1 MRLIKLWKKLEID
14 KVKLINYFLLA
25 FIFIFLTLSYLLKP
39 IHYGDDNKKEFP
51 TKVPEV
57 QINIPLND
65 ELFLSSDLN
74 NNLVIPETEFRTNFS
89 QAWTVKVDTYSS
101 LEELEKNLKDLKKLG
116 YKVYSRYENTKNE
129 TYALFIGP
137 TLIKDD
143 SLEVLQEVS
152 SIGRFNPSIKKYD

>member
-1 MRLIKLWKKLEID
+1 VRLIKLWKKLEID
-14 KVKLINYFLLA
+14 KVKLINYFLVA
-25 FIFIFLTLSYLLKP
+25 FIFIFLALSFLLKP
-39 IHYGDDNKKEFP
+39 VHYSDDNKKEFP
-51 TKVPEV
+51 TNVPEV

-65 ELFLSSDLN
+65 ELSLSSDLSN
-74 NNLVIPETEFRTNFS
+74 DLAAPEIEFRTNFS

-101 LEELEKNLKDLKKLG
+101 LEELEKNLKDLKQLG
-116 YKVYSRYENTKNE
+116 YQAYSRYENTKNE

-152 SIGRFNPSIKKYD
+152 RIGRFNPSIKKYD

>member
-14 KVKLINYFLLA
+14 KVKLINYFLVA
-25 FIFIFLTLSYLLKP
+25 FIFIFLALSFLLKP
-39 IHYGDDNKKEFP
+39 VHYSDDNKKEFL
-51 TKVPEV
+51 TNVPEV

-65 ELFLSSDLN
+65 ELSLSSDLSN
-74 NNLVIPETEFRTNFS
+74 DLAAPETEFRTNFS

-101 LEELEKNLKDLKKLG
+101 LEELEKNLKDLKQLG
-116 YKVYSRYENTKNE
+116 YQAYSRYENTKNE

-152 SIGRFNPSIKKYD
+152 RIGRFNPSIKKYD

>member
-14 KVKLINYFLLA
+14 KVKLINYFLVA
-25 FIFIFLTLSYLLKP
+25 FIFIFLALSFLLKP
-39 IHYGDDNKKEFP
+39 VHYSDDNKKEFP
-51 TKVPEV
+51 TNVPEV

-65 ELFLSSDLN
+65 ELSLSSDLSN
-74 NNLVIPETEFRTNFS
+74 DLAAPEIEFRTNFS

-101 LEELEKNLKDLKKLG
+101 LEELEKNLKDLKQLG
-116 YKVYSRYENTKNE
+116 YQAYSRYENTKNE

-152 SIGRFNPSIKKYD
+152 RIGRFNPSIKKYD

>member
-1 MRLIKLWKKLEID
+1 
-14 KVKLINYFLLA
+14 VKLINYFLVA
-25 FIFIFLTLSYLLKP
+25 FIFIFLALSFLLKP
-39 IHYGDDNKKEFP
+39 VHYSDDNKKEFP
-51 TKVPEV
+51 TNVPEV

-65 ELFLSSDLN
+65 ELSLSSDLSN
-74 NNLVIPETEFRTNFS
+74 DLAAPETEFRTNFS

-101 LEELEKNLKDLKKLG
+101 LEELEKNLKDLKQLG
-116 YKVYSRYENTKNE
+116 YQAYSRYENTKNE

-152 SIGRFNPSIKKYD
+152 RIGRFNPSIKKYD